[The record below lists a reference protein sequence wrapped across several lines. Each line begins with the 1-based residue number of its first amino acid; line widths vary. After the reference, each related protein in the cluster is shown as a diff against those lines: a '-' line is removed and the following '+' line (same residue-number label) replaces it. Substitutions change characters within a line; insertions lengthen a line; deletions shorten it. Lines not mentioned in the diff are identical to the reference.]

1 MLQIWYVTYRYLC
14 KIAILVWL
22 LHTVCPRMDAI
33 VDINDEKK
41 RVSSFGDCLY
51 LGDYYFYG
59 ITDAFDKDTYFLF

>member
-41 RVSSFGDCLY
+41 EFLLLEIAY
-51 LGDYYFYG
+51 TLE
-59 ITDAFDKDTYFLF
+59 ITIFME